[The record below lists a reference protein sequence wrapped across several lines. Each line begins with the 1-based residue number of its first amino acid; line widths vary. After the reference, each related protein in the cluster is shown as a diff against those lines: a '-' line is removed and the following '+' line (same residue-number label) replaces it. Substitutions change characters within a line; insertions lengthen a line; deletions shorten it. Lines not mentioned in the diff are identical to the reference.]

1 MQAEY
6 LVVNIIEPYII
17 GSIVSGVTGIPF
29 PIGVAIGA
37 ILIITFTV
45 SGGLKGTAYA
55 NIIHCSVVIFGLML
69 VGLIVMDDI
78 GGWGVVIERASE
90 QLAASEVNETAWWS
104 FTGIGIAT
112 IIAMFISA
120 TIHTPAASVYANYAS
135 SARKESFLIPG
146 FFFAGLIAAACQLLR
161 FHWDSTM
168 SEYGPESGLTSYLN
182 IAQLAIDVGPILGG
196 IAQLLF

>member
-1 MQAEY
+1 MTQ
-6 LVVNIIEPYII
+6 
-17 GSIVSGVTGIPF
+17 
-29 PIGVAIGA
+29 
-37 ILIITFTV
+37 
-45 SGGLKGTAYA
+45 
-55 NIIHCSVVIFGLML
+55 VVIFGLML

-78 GGWGVVIERASE
+78 GGWRVVIQRASE
-90 QLAASEVNETAWWS
+90 QLAVSEVNETAWWS

-146 FFFAGLIAAACQLLR
+146 FFFAGLIAAAMPVVAGFIGIL
-161 FHWDSTM
+161 TM

-182 IAQLAIDVGPILGG
+182 IAQLAIDGGPILGG
-196 IAQLLF
+196 IALAAVLAAVISSGAPILLASATMFVNDWVPGAKDFSV